1 MFGVLALVIDAGVLA
16 ALIGSINIGLFGFTE
31 SLNAPFVMESIL
43 IETLTALALASWI
56 TVDRMAQNQ
65 HRIIK
70 LPTPA
75 EHLQRSDRPAPT
87 RTATS
92 WNDPGR
98 PPHSRPASFPMFFG
112 DPRAACSN
120 IARSLRAGGRLALLV
135 WQGRE
140 PNEWIREFSRPDA
153 HRTLTG
159 VPPR

>member
-75 EHLQRSDRPAPT
+75 EHLQRNDRPAPT

-92 WNDPGR
+92 WND
-98 PPHSRPASFPMFFG
+98 SRTPAS
-112 DPRAACSN
+112 
-120 IARSLRAGGRLALLV
+120 
-135 WQGRE
+135 
-140 PNEWIREFSRPDA
+140 
-153 HRTLTG
+153 
-159 VPPR
+159 